1 MSKPN
6 TPQASPPRAL
16 RWAVA
21 GSVVVMIAA
30 GGLFYYASKM
40 AAAKRQHNHDEV
52 VVNIN
57 AHSCDPN
64 ELTVPAGRA
73 SFRIVNRSERA
84 VEWEILD
91 GVLVIEERENIAPG
105 LSQVINANLQPGD
118 YAITCGLLSNP
129 RGVLHVTPTAASDA
143 AAKAKPSMVAFV
155 GPLSEFRVYL
165 ATQGSALIKAVTA
178 LNQAIASGDL
188 AQAQALYLPA
198 RAAYQRLAPAAQ
210 RLAELDNSI
219 NARADYFEKREQDP
233 AFVGFHRVEYALF
246 QQRQPRR
253 LEPGRRAPA
262 GRRHP
267 RSNSKLLAQ
276 SLPPEQIGE
285 HRGAQPQ
292 HPWPTCAPP
301 AVKEERY
308 SHADLNGFASNLETA
323 HKVVELLRPMLSKS
337 APELLPKIDAAL
349 SDFDSV
355 LNSFKVRTATPLTTR
370 SVAHNAN
377 RSPTRPRHSP
387 TLWMASIPPSA
398 SPACKQKTNTDERIA
413 KPRCATSPP
422 ADGHGCR
429 RRRPGRIGPELLGD
443 GCSPA
448 QVTEAPSSDKT
459 EDRHDFHGVHQTGI
473 VTPRP
478 ASGMLVSFDVLASDR
493 QDR

>member
-57 AHSCDPN
+57 AHSCEPN

-73 SFRIVNRSERA
+73 SFRIVNRSDRA

-129 RGVLHVTPTAASDA
+129 RGVLHVTPTAASEA

-178 LNQAIASGDL
+178 LNQAITSGDL

-198 RAAYQRLAPAAQ
+198 RAAYQRLAPASQ

-246 QQRQPRR
+246 QQRSLDGLNPVAER
-253 LEPGRRAPA
+253 LLADVTTL
-262 GRRHP
+262 
-267 RSNSKLLAQ
+267 KQQLLAQ
-276 SLPPEQIGE
+276 SLPPEQLVSIVVRNLNTLADVRAASGE
-285 HRGAQPQ
+285 
-292 HPWPTCAPP
+292 
-301 AVKEERY
+301 EERY

-355 LNSFKVRTATPLTTR
+355 LNSFKVKDGYATYDMVSGEQRKQIADKAKAL
-370 SVAHNAN
+370 ADA
-377 RSPTRPRHSP
+377 
-387 TLWMASIPPSA
+387 LDGID
-398 SPACKQKTNTDERIA
+398 PA
-413 KPRCATSPP
+413 
-422 ADGHGCR
+422 
-429 RRRPGRIGPELLGD
+429 LGL
-443 GCSPA
+443 
-448 QVTEAPSSDKT
+448 
-459 EDRHDFHGVHQTGI
+459 
-473 VTPRP
+473 
-478 ASGMLVSFDVLASDR
+478 SGL
-493 QDR
+493 

>member
-73 SFRIVNRSERA
+73 SFRIVNRSDRA

-178 LNQAIASGDL
+178 LNQAIAGGDL
-188 AQAQALYLPA
+188 AQAQTLYLPA

-246 QQRQPRR
+246 QQRSLDGLNPVAER
-253 LEPGRRAPA
+253 LLADVTTL
-262 GRRHP
+262 
-267 RSNSKLLAQ
+267 KQQLLAQ
-276 SLPPEQIGE
+276 SLPPEQLVSIVVRNLNTLADVRAASGE
-285 HRGAQPQ
+285 
-292 HPWPTCAPP
+292 
-301 AVKEERY
+301 EERY
-308 SHADLNGFASNLETA
+308 SHADLNGFANNLETA
-323 HKVVELLRPMLSKS
+323 HKVVELLRPMLTKS
-337 APELLPKIDAAL
+337 APDLLPKIDAAL

-355 LNSFKVRTATPLTTR
+355 LNSFKVKDGYATYDMVSGEQRKQIADKAQAL
-370 SVAHNAN
+370 ADA
-377 RSPTRPRHSP
+377 
-387 TLWMASIPPSA
+387 LDGID
-398 SPACKQKTNTDERIA
+398 PA
-413 KPRCATSPP
+413 
-422 ADGHGCR
+422 
-429 RRRPGRIGPELLGD
+429 LGL
-443 GCSPA
+443 
-448 QVTEAPSSDKT
+448 
-459 EDRHDFHGVHQTGI
+459 
-473 VTPRP
+473 
-478 ASGMLVSFDVLASDR
+478 SGL
-493 QDR
+493 

>member
-73 SFRIVNRSERA
+73 SFRIVNHSDRA

-165 ATQGSALIKAVTA
+165 ATQGSSLIKAVTA
-178 LNQAIASGDL
+178 LNQAIAGGDL
-188 AQAQALYLPA
+188 AQAQTLYLPA

-246 QQRQPRR
+246 QQRSLDSLTPVAER
-253 LEPGRRAPA
+253 LLADVTTL
-262 GRRHP
+262 
-267 RSNSKLLAQ
+267 KQQLLAQ
-276 SLPPEQIGE
+276 SLPPEQLVNIVVRNLNTLADVRAASGE
-285 HRGAQPQ
+285 
-292 HPWPTCAPP
+292 
-301 AVKEERY
+301 EERY
-308 SHADLNGFASNLETA
+308 SHADLNGFAGNLQTA
-323 HKVVELLRPMLSKS
+323 HKVVELLRPMLTKS
-337 APELLPKIDAAL
+337 APDLLPKIDAAL

-355 LNSFKVRTATPLTTR
+355 LNSFKVKDGYATYDMVSGEQRKQIADKAQAL
-370 SVAHNAN
+370 ADA
-377 RSPTRPRHSP
+377 
-387 TLWMASIPPSA
+387 LDGID
-398 SPACKQKTNTDERIA
+398 PA
-413 KPRCATSPP
+413 
-422 ADGHGCR
+422 
-429 RRRPGRIGPELLGD
+429 LGL
-443 GCSPA
+443 
-448 QVTEAPSSDKT
+448 
-459 EDRHDFHGVHQTGI
+459 
-473 VTPRP
+473 
-478 ASGMLVSFDVLASDR
+478 SGL
-493 QDR
+493 

>member
-246 QQRQPRR
+246 QQRSLDGLNPVAER
-253 LEPGRRAPA
+253 LLADVTTL
-262 GRRHP
+262 
-267 RSNSKLLAQ
+267 KQQLLAQ
-276 SLPPEQIGE
+276 SLPPEQLVSIVVRNLNTLADVRAASGE
-285 HRGAQPQ
+285 
-292 HPWPTCAPP
+292 
-301 AVKEERY
+301 EERY

-355 LNSFKVRTATPLTTR
+355 LNSFKVKDGYATYDTVSGAQRKQIADKAKAL
-370 SVAHNAN
+370 ADA
-377 RSPTRPRHSP
+377 
-387 TLWMASIPPSA
+387 LDGID
-398 SPACKQKTNTDERIA
+398 PA
-413 KPRCATSPP
+413 
-422 ADGHGCR
+422 
-429 RRRPGRIGPELLGD
+429 LGL
-443 GCSPA
+443 
-448 QVTEAPSSDKT
+448 
-459 EDRHDFHGVHQTGI
+459 
-473 VTPRP
+473 
-478 ASGMLVSFDVLASDR
+478 SGL
-493 QDR
+493 

>member
-52 VVNIN
+52 VVNI
-57 AHSCDPN
+57 HPGSCEPN
-64 ELTVPAGRA
+64 ELSVPAGRA
-73 SFRIVNRSERA
+73 SFRIVNRSDRA

-165 ATQGSALIKAVTA
+165 ATQGSALIRAVTA
-178 LNQAIASGDL
+178 LNQAITSGDL
-188 AQAQALYLPA
+188 AQAQAAYLPA

-233 AFVGFHRVEYALF
+233 AFVGFHRIEYALF
-246 QQRQPRR
+246 QQRNLDGLSPIAER
-253 LEPGRRAPA
+253 LLGDV
-262 GRRHP
+262 
-267 RSNSKLLAQ
+267 NTLKQQLLAQ
-276 SLPPEQIGE
+276 SLPPEQLVEILVRNLNTLADVRAASGE
-285 HRGAQPQ
+285 
-292 HPWPTCAPP
+292 
-301 AVKEERY
+301 EERY
-308 SHADLNGFASNLETA
+308 SHGDLNGFAANLETA
-323 HKVVELLRPMLSKS
+323 HKVVELLRPLLTKS
-337 APELLPKIDAAL
+337 AADLLPKIDSAL
-349 SDFDSV
+349 TDFDNT
-355 LNSFKVRTATPLTTR
+355 LNGFKVKDGYASYDTVSGEQRKQIADK
-370 SVAHNAN
+370 AK
-377 RSPTRPRHSP
+377 
-387 TLWMASIPPSA
+387 TLADALDGID
-398 SPACKQKTNTDERIA
+398 PA
-413 KPRCATSPP
+413 
-422 ADGHGCR
+422 
-429 RRRPGRIGPELLGD
+429 LGL
-443 GCSPA
+443 
-448 QVTEAPSSDKT
+448 
-459 EDRHDFHGVHQTGI
+459 
-473 VTPRP
+473 
-478 ASGMLVSFDVLASDR
+478 SGL
-493 QDR
+493 